1 MNTLSRLLRL
11 CMLACLLATT
21 AAFALPQETDPDQPQ
36 IHITQVDTSQ
46 FPKVIVYVSVTNAA
60 GEPVGVDPGQVTL
73 YENGAPLAFDT
84 VSGSGQIGALTT
96 LLVMD
101 ISGSMNNN
109 DKLGAAKDA
118 ARTYVDQMRPGD
130 QAGLLVFNTE
140 VQYVQ
145 PITTDREALK
155 AAIDGLKAQ
164 HDTAMYNAL
173 MQATQILTDVAGRKA
188 IIVLADGLDNRST
201 QTADE
206 VIEQIGPSGLSISTI
221 GLGDP
226 SQLGVS
232 NAALD
237 EAAMRSLAERAGGTF
252 GYASDLDSLRGLY
265 EQYGRALQS
274 EYVITYTSPSTLRD
288 GVNRSLSVALSGNA
302 EQAAAEYNPGGLV
315 PEVAQHNTWP
325 LFFAILG
332 GLVILLF
339 APAFVSRGVEVL
351 GRLRA
356 GKGKAAK
363 KGSKVRLQEEPPSRI
378 RLR

>member
-1 MNTLSRLLRL
+1 MNTVSKLLRL
-11 CMLACLLATT
+11 CALAPLLATT
-21 AAFALPQETDPDQPQ
+21 AAFAPLQQTDPDQPQ
-36 IHITQVDTSQ
+36 IHITQIDTSQ
-46 FPKVIVYVSVTNAA
+46 FPKVTVYVSVTNAA
-60 GEPVGVDPGQVTL
+60 GEPVGVEPGQIAL
-73 YENGAPLAFDT
+73 YENGTSLAFDT
-84 VSGSGQIGALTT
+84 VSGSGEIGALTT

-109 DKLGAAKDA
+109 DKLQAAKDA
-118 ARTYVDQMRPGD
+118 ARAYVDQMRPGD
-130 QAGLLVFNTE
+130 QAGLLAFNTE
-140 VQYVQ
+140 IQYVQ
-145 PITTDREALK
+145 PLTTDRQALK
-155 AAIDGLKAQ
+155 IAIDGLKAQ

-173 MQATQILTDVAGRKA
+173 VQATEILADVAGRKA
-188 IIVLADGLDNRST
+188 IILLADGLDNRST

-237 EAAMRSLAERAGGTF
+237 EKALRSLTERAGGTL
-252 GYASDLDSLRGLY
+252 GYANDLESLRGLY

-274 EYVITYTSPSTLRD
+274 EYVITYLSPSTLRD

-302 EQAAAEYNPGGLV
+302 EQVTAEYNPGGLV
-315 PEVAQHNTWP
+315 PEVAGRNTWP

-339 APAFVSRGVEVL
+339 APALISRGVEMI
-351 GRLRA
+351 GGLRT
-356 GKGKAAK
+356 GKGKTAK
-363 KGSKVRLQEEPPSRI
+363 KGSKVRLQVEPPSRI